1 MAATVGWWRFILIQ
15 SILLTIW
22 IALNITA
29 FVERWDPY
37 PFILLNL
44 VLSFQAA

>member
-1 MAATVGWWRFILIQ
+1 VGSWRFILIQ
-15 SILLTIW
+15 STLLAIW
-22 IALNITA
+22 IALNIAA

-44 VLSFQAA
+44 VLCFKAA